1 MNVQVNPSVTR
12 VFDSAYKKSTA
23 ITFDEIT
30 FEDKPSTIHPNDV
43 DLSTHITTKYK
54 IRSAGIIS
62 SPMDTVTEKE
72 MALAIAKMGG
82 VGIIHRNMS
91 SDEQCQMI
99 KWVRNKIH
107 YGGMIEK
114 PISYKADNTVSDV
127 ELDIKRNGWTF
138 TNFPILDNNGS
149 LLGMV
154 SRNEMDFT
162 EMGDPLLKDIMIP
175 SNKLIVTHE
184 INKELAYK
192 IMKEHKVKKLPV
204 IDENNKFLGIYAWKD
219 IKSDEPNKDLF
230 SLDEDGH
237 FLVGAAVG
245 CGESEKERVKKLA
258 DSNCK
263 IIVIDTSHGAN
274 TQVIDMLIWIKSTYP
289 NIQVIIGNIASHDSC
304 IFIIENCKK
313 ANILP
318 DAIRV
323 GVSPGS
329 ICTTR
334 RVTGHGMPQLTAVYE
349 VWKALNIM
357 NLSYIPII
365 ADGGIKYSGDIV
377 KAFAVGA
384 SCVMLGGVFAGCDE
398 ASSKYVTL
406 NGQKYKTVRG
416 MGSKEAMQERDG
428 SRMRYL
434 NTTGEKQQSLTKN
447 QQIKIVPEG
456 VSGVVKHRGTVEKV
470 IIEFTGGVRSG
481 FAHSGAKNISEFRQN
496 CKLWLQSTV
505 GINEG
510 NPHSLEKIIDQ

>member
-1 MNVQVNPSVTR
+1 MDVKVNPLICR
-12 VFDSAYKKSTA
+12 VFDRAYDAGTA
-23 ITFDEIT
+23 ITFDEVT
-30 FEDKPSTIHPNDV
+30 FEDKPSLIHPNDV
-43 DLSTHITTKYK
+43 DLTTQITTKYRLK
-54 IRSAGIIS
+54 SAGIMS

-82 VGIIHRNMS
+82 VGIIHRNMTP
-91 SDEQCQMI
+91 DEQCQMV

-107 YGGMIEK
+107 YGGMIDK
-114 PISYKADNTVSDV
+114 PIFYRANNTVSDV
-127 ELDIKRNGWTF
+127 ELDIKKNGWTF
-138 TNFPILDNNGS
+138 TNFPILDDDGS

-162 EMGDPLLKDIMIP
+162 EIGDPLLTEIMIP
-175 SNKLIVTHE
+175 YDKLIVTHE

-204 IDENNKFLGIYAWKD
+204 IDKSNKFVGLYAWKD
-219 IKSDEPNKDLF
+219 IKRDEPNKDLF

-245 CGESEKERVKKLA
+245 AGEAEKERVAKLA
-258 DSNCK
+258 DANCK

-274 TQVIDMLIWIKSTYP
+274 SQVTDMLIWIKTTYP
-289 NIQVIIGNIASHDSC
+289 QVQVVIGNIASYDSC
-304 IFIIENCKK
+304 GFIIDECQKK
-313 ANILP
+313 GVLP
-318 DAIRV
+318 DAIRI
-323 GVSPGS
+323 GISPGS

-334 RVTGHGMPQLTAVYE
+334 RVTGHGMPQLTAIYQ
-349 VWKALNIM
+349 VWKALNDM
-357 NLSYIPII
+357 KVSHIPII

-416 MGSKEAMQERDG
+416 MGSREAMQERDG
-428 SRMRYL
+428 SRLRYL
-434 NTTGEKQQSLTKN
+434 NTTGEKQKALTNN
-447 QQIKIVPEG
+447 QQLKIVPEG
-456 VSGVVKHRGTVEKV
+456 VSGVVKHRGSVEKLMM
-470 IIEFTGGVRSG
+470 ELTGGIRSG
-481 FAHSGAKNISEFRQN
+481 FAHSGAKNITGFRN
-496 CKLWLQSTV
+496 RCKIWLQSV
-505 GINEG
+505 AGINEG
-510 NPHSLEKIIDQ
+510 NPHSLEKILDQ